1 MGKSKVDMLD
11 MFSIPLI
18 HCELDEDT
26 SELRQCTDYV
36 LNTNQVDVDEYKIF
50 QKWIS

>member
-36 LNTNQVDVDEYKIF
+36 LNLSLIH
-50 QKWIS
+50 I